1 MRLTKTDYRHDAQ
14 LLRRI
19 ADEIEE
25 MKIGGSSPFWRYVAR
40 KRLETNLR
48 LADNPTL
55 RRLRKLD
62 DRETAAETLVASL
75 REMAAERAV
84 KCAG

>member
-1 MRLTKTDYRHDAQ
+1 MRLTKTDYRHDVQ

-40 KRLETNLR
+40 KRLESNLR

-84 KCAG
+84 KCTS

>member
-1 MRLTKTDYRHDAQ
+1 MRLTKTDYKHDAQ

-25 MKIGGSSPFWRYVAR
+25 MRIGGSSPFWRYVAR
-40 KRLETNLR
+40 KRLESNLR
-48 LADNPTL
+48 LADDPTL
-55 RRLRKLD
+55 KRLRKLD

-75 REMAAERAV
+75 REMAEERATKGV
-84 KCAG
+84 A

>member
-1 MRLTKTDYRHDAQ
+1 MRLTKTDYKHDAQ

-25 MKIGGSSPFWRYVAR
+25 MRIGGSSPFWRYVAR
-40 KRLETNLR
+40 KRLESNLR
-48 LADNPTL
+48 LADDPTL

-75 REMAAERAV
+75 REMAAERATKGV
-84 KCAG
+84 A